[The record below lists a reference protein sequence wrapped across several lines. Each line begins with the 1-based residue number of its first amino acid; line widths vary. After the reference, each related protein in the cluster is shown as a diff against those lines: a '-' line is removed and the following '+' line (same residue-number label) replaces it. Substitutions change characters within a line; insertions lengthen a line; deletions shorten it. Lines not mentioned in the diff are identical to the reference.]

1 MSQITR
7 RTFVVATAG
16 AAVAATAGVPA
27 IAMDEAKTIEVA
39 MLNKSTENPRE
50 RMVYEPALIRANP
63 GDTVKFVSVDKGHNV
78 ELMEGGVPDGVEL
91 VKSKASQDF
100 ELTVEAEGTYLVKCT
115 PHYATGMVA
124 IIAVG
129 DHTAN
134 LDAAKEVRQR
144 GKAKGRF
151 EDLFAELEGGE
162 A

>member
-1 MSQITR
+1 MSNITR
-7 RTFVVATAG
+7 RTFVVTATG
-16 AAVAATAGVPA
+16 AAVAATSGLPA
-27 IAMDEAKTIEVA
+27 IAMDAQTIEVA
-39 MLNKSTENPRE
+39 MLNKATDNPRE

-63 GDTVKFVSVDKGHNV
+63 GDIIKFVSVDKGHNM

-129 DHTAN
+129 DHTIN

>member
-1 MSQITR
+1 MSTITR
-7 RTFVVATAG
+7 RTFVVTATG
-16 AAVAATAGVPA
+16 AAVAATSGLPA
-27 IAMDEAKTIEVA
+27 LAMDAQTIEVS
-39 MLNKSTENPRE
+39 MLNKATDNPRE

-63 GDTVKFVSVDKGHNV
+63 GDTIKFVSVDKGHNM

-91 VKSKASQDF
+91 VKSKASEDF

-129 DHTAN
+129 DHTIN

-151 EDLFAELEGGE
+151 EELFAELEGGE

>member
-1 MSQITR
+1 MSNITR
-7 RTFVVATAG
+7 RTFVVTATG
-16 AAVAATAGVPA
+16 AAVAATSGLPA
-27 IAMDEAKTIEVA
+27 IAMDAKTIEVA
-39 MLNKSTENPRE
+39 MLNKATDNPRE
-50 RMVYEPALIRANP
+50 RMVYEPAIIRANP
-63 GDTVKFVSVDKGHNV
+63 GDTIKFVSVDKGHNM

-100 ELTVEAEGTYLVKCT
+100 ELTVEVEGTYLVKCT

-129 DHTAN
+129 DHAIN